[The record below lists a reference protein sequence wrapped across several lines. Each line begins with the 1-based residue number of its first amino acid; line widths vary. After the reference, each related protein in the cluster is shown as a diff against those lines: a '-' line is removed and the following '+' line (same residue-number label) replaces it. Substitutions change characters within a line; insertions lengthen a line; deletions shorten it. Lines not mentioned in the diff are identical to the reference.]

1 VVRRHVLWVAARRA
15 DWLDTRPDCQP
26 GPL

>member
-1 VVRRHVLWVAARRA
+1 VVRRQVLWVPAGRA